1 MLECAFIVGNGNVQ
15 FLSYALTFQG
25 ILTSQNN
32 QIMDCRFFQIL
43 RRGPIMTGIC

>member
-15 FLSYALTFQG
+15 FLWHALTLQG

-32 QIMDCRFFQIL
+32 
-43 RRGPIMTGIC
+43 